1 MQARHSELVFD
12 LAGEFQRVIVGVLL
26 VQLFDDQIARR
37 PGFLDTEPDRLTA
50 GLGILD

>member
-37 PGFLDTEPDRLTA
+37 PGFLDTEA
-50 GLGILD
+50 GPSDSRARYS